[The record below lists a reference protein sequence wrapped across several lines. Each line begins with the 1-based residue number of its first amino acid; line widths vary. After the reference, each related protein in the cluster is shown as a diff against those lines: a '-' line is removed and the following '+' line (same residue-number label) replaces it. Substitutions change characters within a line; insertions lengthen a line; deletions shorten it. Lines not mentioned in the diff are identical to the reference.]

1 MSETAI
7 RKVFHKCSALI
18 SEQTKKKI
26 IERLSAD
33 LQSRKIRYIFGLI
46 TWVEKTAPS
55 TFAHNFGS
63 RINCWTISRDDFRA
77 IMPLV

>member
-33 LQSRKIRYIFGLI
+33 LQS
-46 TWVEKTAPS
+46 
-55 TFAHNFGS
+55 
-63 RINCWTISRDDFRA
+63 
-77 IMPLV
+77 